1 MPVTPGAAQDQESQE
16 LGHEITRDVC
26 CRDRGAARN
35 EVAYRGEYPS
45 QSGGVSDYTYV
56 LARALAEA
64 GDYVHVW
71 TCTDDGTIPQIERV
85 EVHRLGGN
93 FGVRWLTRLHRGL
106 RRYPDPCTVLIQYVP
121 HMYGWK
127 AMNIA
132 FCAWLAIQRKYNTWV
147 MFHEVTFPLRWGQ
160 PWKHA
165 LLAVVHRLMAWS
177 IPRLVKQS
185 FTSNQFYL
193 DLLRLLAPPDA
204 SIDLLRIFSNISHGA
219 SRPRGTSRNG
229 GRRS

>member
-1 MPVTPGAAQDQESQE
+1 MRLQGTSVAAIEAQPAMKWHIEGSIHPNREASATIPTYWRGHWRKQE
-16 LGHEITRDVC
+16 IMCTF
-26 CRDRGAARN
+26 
-35 EVAYRGEYPS
+35 
-45 QSGGVSDYTYV
+45 
-56 LARALAEA
+56 
-64 GDYVHVW
+64 W
-71 TCTDDGTIPQIERV
+71 TCTDDSTIPQIERV

-132 FCAWLAIQRKYNTWV
+132 FCACLAIQRKYNTWV

-185 FTSNQFYL
+185 FTSIS
-193 DLLRLLAPPDA
+193 
-204 SIDLLRIFSNISHGA
+204 SI
-219 SRPRGTSRNG
+219 
-229 GRRS
+229 